1 MVAKIERVSADAQ
14 IVGLGE
20 LLRPRPAAL
29 RGPDT
34 EPESAPLVEPAQPDP
49 RVLLDQERARVLDAA
64 RKEGYAAGMRE
75 AEKTIDARARAS
87 EAAWEEKFRK
97 ETERLAE
104 AAKTLE
110 GLAKTLPDAL
120 SKIERDAET
129 LVVQATFEA
138 TTRLLANAAVD
149 DALVLAYCREAL
161 AEYAMRPVVLRVHP
175 GASAVVKS
183 ALSEADVRVEG
194 DPRLAAGQCRVE
206 SMKGLYE
213 ISLEHRMDALKQELL
228 AALGVRSEHSA

>member
-20 LLRPRPAAL
+20 LLRPRPAVL
-29 RGPDT
+29 RGPDA
-34 EPESAPLVEPAQPDP
+34 EPETAPLAEPVQPDP
-49 RVLLDQERARVLDAA
+49 RVLLDQERTRVLDAA

-75 AEKTIDARARAS
+75 AEKAIDARARAS
-87 EAAWEEKFRK
+87 EAAWEEKFSK
-97 ETERLAE
+97 ETERLAR
-104 AAKTLE
+104 AAKVLE
-110 GLAKTLPDAL
+110 DLAKTLPDAL
-120 SKIERDAET
+120 STIERDAEV

-138 TTRLLANAAVD
+138 ATRLLANIAID

-183 ALSEADVRVEG
+183 TLSEVDVRVEG

-228 AALGVRSEHSA
+228 AALGARSEHGA

>member
-34 EPESAPLVEPAQPDP
+34 EPESAPLEPVQPDP

-97 ETERLAE
+97 ETDRLSE

-110 GLAKTLPDAL
+110 SLAKALPNAL
-120 SKIERDAET
+120 STIERDAET

-138 TTRLLANAAVD
+138 TTRLLADAAVD

-161 AEYAMRPVVLRVHP
+161 AKYAMRPVVLRVHP

-228 AALGVRSEHSA
+228 AALGARSEQSA

>member
-34 EPESAPLVEPAQPDP
+34 EPEPAPLEPVQPDP

-87 EAAWEEKFRK
+87 EVAWEEKFRK
-97 ETERLAE
+97 ETDRLSE

-110 GLAKTLPDAL
+110 SLAKTLPNAL
-120 SKIERDAET
+120 STIERDAET

-183 ALSEADVRVEG
+183 ALSEVDVRVEG

-228 AALGVRSEHSA
+228 AALDVRSEQSA